1 MYPAIV
7 ECHNMV
13 SAQVE
18 SGMIH
23 AEWIEVGD
31 LPEAAFALAVKPTA
45 NRAFVVMSNESNGKR
60 PVETALATGQ

>member
-1 MYPAIV
+1 MA
-7 ECHNMV
+7 